1 MTTVTV
7 ESYAGSK
14 AEEYP
19 LRFHLGGRRIKIIKI
34 LDRWLTPGCRCFKV
48 LADDGN
54 VYVLEYDEN
63 NDSWRLLTTDRP

>member
-1 MTTVTV
+1 MVTVTV

-19 LRFHLGGRRIKIIKI
+19 LRFHLGVKRIEISKII
-34 LDRWLTPGCRCFKV
+34 DRWLTPGCRCFKV
-48 LADDGN
+48 LADDNN

-63 NDSWRLLTTDRP
+63 NDSWRLLTTGRP

>member
-1 MTTVTV
+1 MVKITV
-7 ESYAGSK
+7 ESYAGAK

-19 LRFHLGGRRIKIIKI
+19 LRFHLEERIIKI
-34 LDRWLTPGCRCFKV
+34 SKIIDRWLNPGCRCFKV

-54 VYVLEYDEN
+54 VYLLEYDEN